1 MERFAAFARDAL
13 ARDDWRAWCAEEDDR
28 LVAAMWLHTVP
39 RVPAPGHGAPRPMA
53 YLTNMYVEP
62 EHRSHGLGSRMLQV
76 LVEHCTTGGFEL
88 VLDVPGGRR
97 LRLLRAE
104 RVHAAA
110 RPRGA
115 SPGALSAAGRG
126 WTSVASMVFR
136 SVLPDIEIPS
146 TSLPSFVLEHA
157 AAFGDKPALIDGPS
171 GRTITYA
178 QLGGMTRALAS
189 GLASRGFGAGDV
201 FAIFSPNV
209 PEYAVAFHGVLTA
222 GGTNTTINSLA
233 SAQDVESQLRA
244 TRARFLLTIPQF
256 LDRAL
261 PAARA
266 AGVEEVFVLG
276 EAVEGTS
283 AFSSLF
289 ATGAAPVDVDV
300 DSAQAIAAMPM
311 SSGTTGFAKV
321 VQLTQRNLVANVL
334 QSDAA
339 IGIRPDDVMIGVLP
353 FFHIYGMTV
362 LVNLALRKGATVV
375 TMPRFDLDEFLRL
388 MEEHRVT
395 FACLVP
401 PIVLALAKHP
411 AVDKHDLSALER
423 VMSGAAPLDASV
435 CEAAAA
441 RLDCIVLQGYGLT
454 ETSPVMSAPTR
465 DPSQGRPASS
475 GFILP
480 NTEIR
485 VANLE
490 TGEDC
495 AADED
500 GEIWIR
506 GPQVMKGYLD
516 DPEADAYTLPG
527 DGWLRTG
534 DIGHA
539 DADGYLYVVDRLKEL
554 IKYRGFQ
561 VPPAELEALL
571 VQHPAVADA
580 AVIPS
585 PDDTAGEVPKAFVV
599 KRADAEVTEGE
610 LMSWVSERVP
620 SYKKVRRVEFIDE
633 IPRSLSGKIL
643 RRVLVERER
652 GAS

>member
-1 MERFAAFARDAL
+1 
-13 ARDDWRAWCAEEDDR
+13 
-28 LVAAMWLHTVP
+28 
-39 RVPAPGHGAPRPMA
+39 
-53 YLTNMYVEP
+53 
-62 EHRSHGLGSRMLQV
+62 
-76 LVEHCTTGGFEL
+76 
-88 VLDVPGGRR
+88 
-97 LRLLRAE
+97 
-104 RVHAAA
+104 
-110 RPRGA
+110 
-115 SPGALSAAGRG
+115 
-126 WTSVASMVFR
+126 MVFR

-157 AAFGDKPALIDGPS
+157 AEFGDKPALIDGPS

-178 QLGGMTRALAS
+178 QLVGMTRALAS
-189 GLASRGFGAGDV
+189 GLAASGFGAGDV

-233 SAQDVESQLRA
+233 SAQDIESQLRA
-244 TRARFLLTIPQF
+244 THARFLLTIPQF

-266 AGVEEVFVLG
+266 VGVDEVFVLG
-276 EAVEGTS
+276 EAVDGTS

-289 ATGAAPVDVDV
+289 ATGEAPVDVDV

-339 IGIRPDDVMIGVLP
+339 IGIRPDEVMIGVLP

-388 MEEHRVT
+388 MDEHRVT

-516 DPEADAYTLPG
+516 DPEADAYTMPG

-643 RRVLVERER
+643 RRVLVEQER
-652 GAS
+652 SKSG

>member
-1 MERFAAFARDAL
+1 
-13 ARDDWRAWCAEEDDR
+13 
-28 LVAAMWLHTVP
+28 
-39 RVPAPGHGAPRPMA
+39 
-53 YLTNMYVEP
+53 
-62 EHRSHGLGSRMLQV
+62 
-76 LVEHCTTGGFEL
+76 
-88 VLDVPGGRR
+88 
-97 LRLLRAE
+97 
-104 RVHAAA
+104 
-110 RPRGA
+110 
-115 SPGALSAAGRG
+115 
-126 WTSVASMVFR
+126 MVFESPLGR
-136 SVLPDIEIPS
+136 IDIPP
-146 TSLPSFVLEHA
+146 TPLASFVLEHA
-157 AAFGDKPALIDGPS
+157 TAFGDKPALIDGPT
-171 GRTITYA
+171 GRTITYS
-178 QLGGMTRALAS
+178 QLSGMTRALAA
-189 GLASRGFGAGDV
+189 GLTSRGFGPGDV
-201 FAIFSPNV
+201 FAIFSPNL
-209 PEYAVAFHGVLTA
+209 PEYAVAFHGVVTA
-222 GGTNTTINSLA
+222 GGANTTINSLA
-233 SAQDVESQLRA
+233 SVEDVEKQLRA
-244 TRARFLLTIPQF
+244 TRARFLLTIPPF

-261 PAARA
+261 PAAAA
-266 AGVEEVFVLG
+266 AGVEEVFVFG
-276 EAVEGTS
+276 DVIGGAS
-283 AFSSLF
+283 AFSSLL
-289 ATGAAPVDVDV
+289 AAGGDVSHVDA
-300 DSAQAIAAMPM
+300 DSDQAIAAMPM

-334 QSDAA
+334 QADAA
-339 IGIRPDDVMIGVLP
+339 INIREDDVMIGVLP

-435 CEAAAA
+435 CDAAAA
-441 RLDCIVLQGYGLT
+441 RLNCIVLQGYGLT

-465 DPSQGRPASS
+465 DPAQGRPASS

-500 GEIWIR
+500 GEIWVR

-516 DPEADAYTLPG
+516 DADANAYTLPG

-539 DADGYLYVVDRLKEL
+539 DADGYLFVVDRLKEL

-585 PDDTAGEVPKAFVV
+585 PGDVAGEVPKAFVV
-599 KRADAEVTEGE
+599 KRADIEVTEGE
-610 LMSWVSERVP
+610 LMSWISERVP

-643 RRVLVERER
+643 RRVLVEQER
-652 GAS
+652 GSR

>member
-1 MERFAAFARDAL
+1 
-13 ARDDWRAWCAEEDDR
+13 
-28 LVAAMWLHTVP
+28 
-39 RVPAPGHGAPRPMA
+39 
-53 YLTNMYVEP
+53 
-62 EHRSHGLGSRMLQV
+62 
-76 LVEHCTTGGFEL
+76 
-88 VLDVPGGRR
+88 
-97 LRLLRAE
+97 
-104 RVHAAA
+104 
-110 RPRGA
+110 
-115 SPGALSAAGRG
+115 
-126 WTSVASMVFR
+126 MVFR

-157 AAFGDKPALIDGPS
+157 AEFGDKPALIDGPS

-261 PAARA
+261 PAAQA

-300 DSAQAIAAMPM
+300 DSTQAIAAMPM

-465 DPSQGRPASS
+465 DPSQGRPRRAASS
-475 GFILP
+475 
-480 NTEIR
+480 
-485 VANLE
+485 
-490 TGEDC
+490 C
-495 AADED
+495 
-500 GEIWIR
+500 
-506 GPQVMKGYLD
+506 
-516 DPEADAYTLPG
+516 
-527 DGWLRTG
+527 RT
-534 DIGHA
+534 
-539 DADGYLYVVDRLKEL
+539 
-554 IKYRGFQ
+554 
-561 VPPAELEALL
+561 
-571 VQHPAVADA
+571 
-580 AVIPS
+580 
-585 PDDTAGEVPKAFVV
+585 
-599 KRADAEVTEGE
+599 
-610 LMSWVSERVP
+610 
-620 SYKKVRRVEFIDE
+620 
-633 IPRSLSGKIL
+633 PRSASRTWRPGRTAPPTRTARSGSAA
-643 RRVLVERER
+643 RR
-652 GAS
+652 

>member
-1 MERFAAFARDAL
+1 
-13 ARDDWRAWCAEEDDR
+13 
-28 LVAAMWLHTVP
+28 
-39 RVPAPGHGAPRPMA
+39 
-53 YLTNMYVEP
+53 
-62 EHRSHGLGSRMLQV
+62 
-76 LVEHCTTGGFEL
+76 
-88 VLDVPGGRR
+88 
-97 LRLLRAE
+97 
-104 RVHAAA
+104 
-110 RPRGA
+110 
-115 SPGALSAAGRG
+115 
-126 WTSVASMVFR
+126 MVFR
-136 SVLPDIEIPS
+136 SVLPDIDIPS

-157 AAFGDKPALIDGPS
+157 ARFGDKPALIDGPS

-189 GLASRGFGAGDV
+189 GLAARGFGAGDV

-209 PEYAVAFHGVLTA
+209 PEYAVAFHGVLIA

-233 SAQDVESQLRA
+233 SAQDIESQLLA

-261 PAARA
+261 PAAQA

-289 ATGAAPVDVDV
+289 ATGAASVDVDV

-388 MEEHRVT
+388 MDTHRVT

-411 AVDKHDLSALER
+411 AVDSHDLSALER

-485 VANLE
+485 VAHLE
-490 TGEDC
+490 TGDDC

-516 DPEADAYTLPG
+516 DPVADAYTLPG

-585 PDDTAGEVPKAFVV
+585 PDHTAGEVPKAFVV

-643 RRVLVERER
+643 RRVLVEKER
-652 GAS
+652 SAGSSS